1 VVRPEDL
8 EEEATPRESALAWL
22 RFVGELVIV
31 LAAGVGIYFLFNVLW
46 ENLPYVAVLLAPFA
60 VTALVGG
67 VAFWRRRMGHEPVGP
82 KLLVVL
88 VFAGTL
94 LTIVPAAQ
102 LLNRA

>member
-1 VVRPEDL
+1 
-8 EEEATPRESALAWL
+8 
-22 RFVGELVIV
+22 
-31 LAAGVGIYFLFNVLW
+31 VGIYFMFNVLW
-46 ENLPYVAVLLAPFA
+46 ENLPYLAVLLAPFA

-67 VAFWRRRMGHEPVGP
+67 VTFWRQRMGHEPVGA

-102 LLNRA
+102 LLNP

>member
-1 VVRPEDL
+1 
-8 EEEATPRESALAWL
+8 
-22 RFVGELVIV
+22 
-31 LAAGVGIYFLFNVLW
+31 
-46 ENLPYVAVLLAPFA
+46 VLLAPFA